1 MRQMYCVIDFKMSTA
16 VDTDPAQNWI
26 VKLPPSLLLSD
37 PFFFFFFISYGPK
50 SLHRSWNRRQQSRV
64 PVQHYLSD
72 ITKYST

>member
-37 PFFFFFFISYGPK
+37 PFFFFSFLMVPRACIEVGTTVSRAE
-50 SLHRSWNRRQQSRV
+50 SLF
-64 PVQHYLSD
+64 
-72 ITKYST
+72 STICRT